1 MSDRAIAMM
10 ASEPFVFH
18 GRSLA
23 VFDYFLASADEARRL
38 SSYGL
43 AVIRQKRYQTA
54 DVTPEVAPVTVAAPE
69 PEPEAP
75 PVKRRRTYKRRDLTA
90 ESA

>member
-23 VFDYFLASADEARRL
+23 VFDCFEATPQEAERL
-38 SSYGL
+38 TAIRF

-54 DVTPEVAPVTVAAPE
+54 DMVPSVEPEIPATPET
-69 PEPEAP
+69 
-75 PVKRRRTYKRRDLTA
+75 KLTRKRTYKRRDMKA
-90 ESA
+90 ETH